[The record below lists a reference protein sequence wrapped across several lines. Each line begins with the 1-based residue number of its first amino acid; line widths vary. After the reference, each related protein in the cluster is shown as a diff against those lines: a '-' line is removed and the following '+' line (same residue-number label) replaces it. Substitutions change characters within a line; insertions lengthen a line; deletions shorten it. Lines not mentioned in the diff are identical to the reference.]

1 MAKTLI
7 DIDDDVLAEV
17 AEVLGTTTKKDTVDA
32 ALRKI
37 LADRRRAD
45 ALDGMIQAARNG
57 DFAEMLDP
65 QYKMKVWHGENS

>member
-37 LADRRRAD
+37 LADRRRTD
-45 ALDGMIQAARNG
+45 ALDGMILAARNG
-57 DFAEMLDP
+57 DFDEMLDP
-65 QYKMKVWHGENS
+65 QYKMKVWHSENS